1 MADLDFLVG
10 ETVDE
15 LRYSVPGSLRIVF
28 DVGNRVEPALYADLG
43 AFEFIDGAGEQHQ
56 VDPEDPITVG
66 PVLTAVGKQIQAI
79 DTEGGAL
86 SLLFS
91 DESRVRCE
99 PHNDY
104 EAWQVVGGSTQH
116 LVVCM
121 PGGELA
127 VWETASQDPPS
138 R

>member
-1 MADLDFLVG
+1 VGNLDFLVG
-10 ETVDE
+10 QTIDE
-15 LRYSVPGSLRIVF
+15 LRYSVPGSLRVVF
-28 DVGNRVEPALYADLG
+28 DAGDRVEPALYADLG
-43 AFEFIDGAGEQHQ
+43 PSEFYDSERERHEL
-56 VDPEDPITVG
+56 DPEDPATLG
-66 PVLTAVGKQIQAI
+66 PVLSTVGKQIEAV

-91 DESRVRCE
+91 DRSRVRCN
-99 PHNDY
+99 PRIDY
-104 EAWQVVGGSTQH
+104 EAWQVVGGSPQH

-127 VWETASQDPPS
+127 VWESASRDAPS